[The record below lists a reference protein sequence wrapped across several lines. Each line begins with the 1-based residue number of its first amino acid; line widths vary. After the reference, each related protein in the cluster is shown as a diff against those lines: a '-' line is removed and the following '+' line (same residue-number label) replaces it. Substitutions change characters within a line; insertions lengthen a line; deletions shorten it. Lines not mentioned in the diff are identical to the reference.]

1 MPHRIA
7 REARGRCVLL
17 GLLLVLGR
25 PGLAGAQEEAPTPEE
40 PEPPREVAPPEEAA
54 TLLDAPLE
62 QEEPPLEAPVLI
74 PMEEPPVPAAP
85 PKQEPAPRQEAP
97 PTRKPTR
104 QRGPVEVM
112 GLGPALFHLQLGG
125 AGRSFSLVQPAI
137 ALESRAIRPWSDH
150 FATEQVASLVFHDFQ
165 TVSNVYGWYFEED
178 KYRGM
183 KLLYLWPGLILAPLA
198 GSNLSWGAGLV
209 WYSHPT
215 VPSFSVDLGAHV
227 TLFLRPSTPQFI
239 ADFGMGL
246 YAGAGLDLSESVALG
261 VRVSYTPP
269 LFHGLASQGQSSSW
283 TTVATINMRR
293 E

>member
-1 MPHRIA
+1 M
-7 REARGRCVLL
+7 LL
-17 GLLLVLGR
+17 GLLLVLGS
-25 PGLAGAQEEAPTPEE
+25 PGLAGAQEEELTPEA

-54 TLLDAPLE
+54 TLLEAPPE
-62 QEEPPLEAPVLI
+62 QEEPPLEAPVLM

-97 PTRKPTR
+97 PTRKPVR
-104 QRGPVEVM
+104 QREPVQLM
-112 GLGPALFHLQLGG
+112 GVGPALFHLQLGG

-137 ALESRAIRPWSDH
+137 ALESRSIRPWSDH
-150 FATEQVASLVFHDFQ
+150 FATEQVASFVFHDFQ
-165 TVSNVYGWYFEED
+165 TVSNVYGWYFQED
-178 KYRGM
+178 EYRGM

-198 GSNLSWGAGLV
+198 AGNLSWGAGIV

-215 VPSFSVDLGAHV
+215 EPSFSVDLGAQV
-227 TLFLRPSTPQFI
+227 TLFLRPSTPEFI

-246 YAGAGLDLSESVALG
+246 YAGAGVDLARNVGLG
-261 VRVSYTPP
+261 VRVAYTPP

-283 TTVATINMRR
+283 TTSATISFKP